1 MTRNG
6 TTHAADYW
14 HNVSATGLVDRDRP
28 WVGNTRCGKTV
39 FGEAAGGCI
48 VPFISCLVCKK
59 ALRKDGWL
67 V

>member
-6 TTHAADYW
+6 TVHAATYW
-14 HNVSATGLVDRDRP
+14 RNEGDRDRP

-39 FGEAAGGCI
+39 FGETAGGCI
-48 VPFISCLVCKK
+48 VPFITCGVCKR